1 MITGLNPQEI
11 EKLLFG
17 YELLSPN
24 EKMVADRHLSN
35 HPALASRLGRVLQKE
50 VAARVKI
57 PTDGE
62 FWHPEKLRPEDKEAQ
77 RDSLRQILAKVF
89 LPPSRRSSTWFPS
102 GIPLTPENM

>member
-1 MITGLNPQEI
+1 MTGLNPREI

-17 YELLSPN
+17 YELLSPE
-24 EKMVADRHLSN
+24 EKKVADRYLSN

-57 PTDGE
+57 PNDRE
-62 FWHPEKLRPEDKEAQ
+62 FWHPAKLRPEDEEAQ

-89 LPPSRRSSTWFPS
+89 IPPSPRSST
-102 GIPLTPENM
+102 E